1 MGKKCS
7 KCCCCRNDK
16 DKDIPVD
23 IHNNDSIII
32 KYNDPFFM

>member
-16 DKDIPVD
+16 DKDIPLD
-23 IHNNDSIII
+23 IPNDSIII
-32 KYNDPFFM
+32 KYNDPYFM

>member
-23 IHNNDSIII
+23 IHNDSIII

>member
-16 DKDIPVD
+16 DKDIPLD
-23 IHNNDSIII
+23 ISNDSIII
-32 KYNDPFFM
+32 KYNDPYFM